1 MEMNMTDFP
10 WEKLPEEFLSR
21 MRKLLPD
28 KEYAA
33 FLSSYGQER
42 LFSLRVNPLK
52 CSREVFLQCFSL
64 PEGPAENVS
73 GGKNPG
79 EENPEGDYSG
89 GKNIEGKDS
98 GEVYSG
104 GTDKSG
110 VGVNAGLRPV
120 PWEPDGFYYPLELR
134 PGRVPWHEAGMYY
147 IQEASAMAPAVL
159 LGTRPGERVLDLC
172 AAPGGKST
180 KLAACLQGRGLL
192 VANEIHPE
200 RAKILSA
207 NLERMGVRNALVTNE
222 TPQRLASRFPL
233 FFDRIAVDAPCSGE
247 GMFRKE
253 EEALV
258 HWSPENV
265 RMCAQRQLE
274 ILEEAAAMLKRGGT
288 LVYSTCT
295 FSPEENEG
303 VIARFLAAH
312 PEFAPVDVWKLPWI
326 EAEKWGF
333 ERGRPQWADPED
345 GPVSGEGGA
354 RVGEE
359 HPCAA
364 MDLREEAMK
373 NAAAGACR
381 ELSSCSVRLWPHRV
395 PGEGHFAAVLRKKE
409 ADFRG
414 GAESGPEKAF
424 GQRESEA
431 ASVVAGGRGKQEAG
445 YGRSGASLFAGEV
458 SAEKRKKNKKSR
470 KGAAPAGGRRGGYR
484 DPKREQAIQLWRE
497 FREEALKLSGDSF
510 PEENI
515 ILFGETL
522 CLLPF
527 PAGSLP
533 IDGLRV
539 LRPGL
544 ALGDVKKGR
553 FTPAHALAM
562 ALKGEEAAQSISLP
576 GRSPEAYAWIRGEAV
591 RVCRMAPE
599 GGEDRGGCPVLKKG
613 WILVMIDGC
622 GIGWGKIAENPSADG
637 MLMVKNH
644 YPKGLRRANWQAG
657 GYVTF
662 SGH

>member
-1 MEMNMTDFP
+1 MSLKNTKAERNMMEDGNGRAGSGIAGSDTAFSVD
-10 WEKLPEEFLSR
+10 KLPEEFLAD
-21 MRKLLPD
+21 MKKLLPGE
-28 KEYAA
+28 EYAA

-64 PEGPAENVS
+64 PEGPGENAS
-73 GGKNPG
+73 GEKNSG
-79 EENPEGDYSG
+79 EENSEG
-89 GKNIEGKDS
+89 ETS
-98 GEVYSG
+98 GEEKSEGEISGEENSEGEYSEG
-104 GTDKSG
+104 AKSSR
-110 VGVNAGLRPV
+110 GVNVGLSCGLGPV
-120 PWEPDGFYYPLELR
+120 PWEPDGFYYPEDLR
-134 PGRVPWHEAGMYY
+134 PGKLPWHEAGMYY

-159 LGTRPGERVLDLC
+159 VGAKPGERVLDLC

-180 KLAACLQGRGLL
+180 KLAACLQGQGIL

-207 NLERMGVRNALVTNE
+207 NLERMGVRNAVVTNE
-222 TPQRLASRFPL
+222 TPRRLASRFPL
-233 FFDRIAVDAPCSGE
+233 YFDRIAVDAPCSGE

-253 EEALV
+253 EQALI

-274 ILEEAAAMLKRGGT
+274 ILEEAAAMLKKGGT

-295 FSPEENEG
+295 FSREENED
-303 VIARFLAAH
+303 VIAHFLAEH
-312 PEFAPVDVWKLPWI
+312 PEFEAVDVRTLMDADLKSR
-326 EAEKWGF
+326 GF
-333 ERGRPQWADPED
+333 EYGRIACGDQDDPDRPGRTECFF
-345 GPVSGEGGA
+345 GA
-354 RVGEE
+354 
-359 HPCAA
+359 
-364 MDLREEAMK
+364 
-373 NAAAGACR
+373 
-381 ELSSCSVRLWPHRV
+381 VRLWPHRIQ
-395 PGEGHFAAVLRKKE
+395 GEGHFAAVMKKKA

-414 GAESGPEKAF
+414 GSESGAAKAF
-424 GQRESEA
+424 DP
-431 ASVVAGGRGKQEAG
+431 GKQEAAA
-445 YGRSGASLFAGEV
+445 GRSGAPLFAGEAA
-458 SAEKRKKNKKSR
+458 AEKRKKNKKSR
-470 KGAAPAGGRRGGYR
+470 KGAALAGGNKGGCR
-484 DPKREQAIQLWRE
+484 DPKREQALQLWRE

-522 CLLPF
+522 YLLPF

-553 FTPAHALAM
+553 FMPAHALAM
-562 ALKGEEAAQSISLP
+562 ALKREEAAQSISLS
-576 GRSPEAYAWIRGEAV
+576 GTSPEAYAWIRGEAV
-591 RVCRMAPE
+591 RVCRTAPE
-599 GGEDRGGCPVLKKG
+599 GCADRGGDSVLKKG

-637 MLMVKNH
+637 MFMVKNH

-657 GYVTF
+657 SSVF
-662 SGH
+662 CSAIDHIIPF

>member
-1 MEMNMTDFP
+1 MEMNLTAFP

-21 MRKLLPD
+21 MWKLLPD

-52 CSREVFLQCFSL
+52 CSRELFLQCFSL

-73 GGKNPG
+73 EGKISG
-79 EENPEGDYSG
+79 EENSEGE
-89 GKNIEGKDS
+89 N
-98 GEVYSG
+98 SG
-104 GTDKSG
+104 GTKNSRG
-110 VGVNAGLRPV
+110 MYAGLSCGLRPV
-120 PWEPDGFYYPLELR
+120 PWETDGFYYPEDLR
-134 PGRVPWHEAGMYY
+134 PGKLPWHEAGMYY
-147 IQEASAMAPAVL
+147 IQEASAMVPAML
-159 LGTRPGERVLDLC
+159 AGARPGERVLDLC

-200 RAKILSA
+200 RAKILSS

-333 ERGRPQWADPED
+333 ERGRPQWSDPED
-345 GPVSGEGGA
+345 EAFSGEGGA
-354 RVGEE
+354 RVCGEQ
-359 HPCAA
+359 PCAA
-364 MDLREEAMK
+364 MNLREEALK
-373 NAAAGACR
+373 KAAAEAFR

-395 PGEGHFAAVLRKKE
+395 PGEGHFAAVLRKNE

-414 GAESGPEKAF
+414 GAES
-424 GQRESEA
+424 

-445 YGRSGASLFAGEV
+445 IGRSGALLFAGETA
-458 SAEKRKKNKKSR
+458 AEKRKKNKKSR
-470 KGAAPAGGRRGGYR
+470 KGAASAEGRRGGCR
-484 DPKREQAIQLWRE
+484 DPKREQALQLWRE
-497 FREEALKLSGDSF
+497 FRAEALKQSGDSF

-553 FTPAHALAM
+553 FTPAHSLAM

-591 RVCRMAPE
+591 RVCRMVPE

-622 GIGWGKIAENPSADG
+622 GIGWGKIAENPPADG
-637 MLMVKNH
+637 MFMVKNH

-662 SGH
+662 TGGYVTFSGH